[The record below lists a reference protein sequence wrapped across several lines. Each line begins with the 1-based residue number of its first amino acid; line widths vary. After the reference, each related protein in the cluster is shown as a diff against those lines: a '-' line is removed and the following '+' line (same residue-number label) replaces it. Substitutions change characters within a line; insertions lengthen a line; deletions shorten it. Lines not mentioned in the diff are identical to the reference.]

1 MISLY
6 TQDFFGNFLYIL
18 DCFSEYTR
26 KKMTPFRIAVE
37 KGIKC
42 AVFCDQN

>member
-1 MISLY
+1 MISY
-6 TQDFFGNFLYIL
+6 DFEQHGIAETFYAV

-37 KGIKC
+37 KGIK
-42 AVFCDQN
+42 